1 MSLQFPPSSPLA
13 HADHD
18 PFKGVS
24 RGRNEYPT
32 PNPSSTIGRLSSP
45 VPHEN
50 EEDVLDA
57 AVAAKSAPETVSINR
72 DFNIL
77 NPTEGILRV
86 PLLPSKK
93 TILVGRS
100 SKTCDFFLPTKDKTI
115 SRAHIRV
122 THTSEKMVLT
132 CLGYNGLVVR
142 VPRACMVYG
151 CPSSNTYILQET
163 DTPLDALLM
172 ECKLRTVKLDN
183 SHTEFA
189 VNRTESVQIPRVF
202 NVLVEIRGHL
212 VLINP
217 QDDDEELT
225 DDEVPVLKKT
235 GHRLNELQADLH
247 TPVSSRMLDFKG
259 TPPTKA
265 VFKFSP
271 EEPTPSRESRSSV
284 SSEPVENT
292 SQEKEN
298 DAVAPITVPEIKI
311 AETTAVTTPQMA
323 QDSQF
328 SQPESVLHPKPA
340 FAIFEDKPQPIS
352 RAMTPPVPRNAL
364 TDKTNSLSVT
374 PKRKASSEEPPASRP
389 MPLPAQKKKKKTS
402 PLQTVEIDQSSIENL
417 SNVPEINN
425 ILINHLAFLRL
436 SLTPASFLNTIL
448 VVVSKI
454 SLVQLRCILNNIEC
468 VGVIY
473 RQGKD
478 AAGKPLEEEY
488 YYVPEKDN
496 DSERPG
502 LVSTIKGHG
511 GLRSCRRVH
520 KQYYWKKPAPIKKKD

>member
-24 RGRNEYPT
+24 RGRNDYPT

-45 VPHEN
+45 ARYEDESDSVLNVP
-50 EEDVLDA
+50 
-57 AVAAKSAPETVSINR
+57 VAAKKAPETVSINR
-72 DFNIL
+72 DFSIL
-77 NPTEGILRV
+77 NPTEGVLRV

-93 TILVGRS
+93 TIIVGRS
-100 SKTCDFFLPTKDKTI
+100 SKSSDFFIATKDKTI

-122 THTSEKMVLT
+122 AHTSEKMVLT

-142 VPRACMVYG
+142 VPRPCMVYG

-172 ECKLRTVKLDN
+172 ECKLRTVKLDS

-189 VNRTESVQIPRVF
+189 VNRGESVQIPRVC

-235 GHRLNELQADLH
+235 GRVNALQTDLN
-247 TPVSSRMLDFKG
+247 TPVSSRTVHFKG
-259 TPPTKA
+259 TPPAKA
-265 VFKFSP
+265 VFKVFP
-271 EEPTPSRESRSSV
+271 EEPTPSRESRSSP
-284 SSEPVENT
+284 S
-292 SQEKEN
+292 
-298 DAVAPITVPEIKI
+298 TVPLKNASEHDMAA
-311 AETTAVTTPQMA
+311 AEANAVEDKLSKVLAVP
-323 QDSQF
+323 F
-328 SQPESVLHPKPA
+328 SQAKPVLQAKPT

-352 RAMTPPVPRNAL
+352 RAMTPPVSRNIL
-364 TDKTNSLSVT
+364 TDKSNTLSVT
-374 PKRKASSEEPPASRP
+374 PKRKASSEEPPASRS
-389 MPLPAQKKKKKTS
+389 MPLPMQKKKKKA
-402 PLQTVEIDQSSIENL
+402 PQPQAVEIDQSSIESL

-448 VVVSKI
+448 VVVSKV
-454 SLVQLRCILNNIEC
+454 SLVQLRCILNNIDC

-496 DSERPG
+496 DSERPS
-502 LVSTIKGHG
+502 LVASIKGHG

-520 KQYYWKKPAPIKKKD
+520 KQYYWKKPAPIKKKE